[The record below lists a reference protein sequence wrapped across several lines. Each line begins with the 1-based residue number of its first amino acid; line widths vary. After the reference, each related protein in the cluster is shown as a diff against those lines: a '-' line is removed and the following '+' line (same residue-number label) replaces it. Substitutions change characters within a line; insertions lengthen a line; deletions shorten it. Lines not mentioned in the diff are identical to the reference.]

1 MAKAADTPKI
11 DGGDTPTKAERKM
24 VKKVKKGVFLP
35 AQALRTFLFFQNPF
49 LYCLSEKAIKTL
61 VSVID
66 NSILFEIL
74 NQIRVGTPLQN
85 IVLIDDEISF
95 SNKIK
100 KCMWFKV
107 KDPGDSKEFQV
118 GALYRVMKSA
128 PPLTIDNNILM
139 TPEDYDNILG
149 NLIQPH
155 DQLMICESP
164 RDCFEKN
171 APAFCAPSPEDDSVA
186 ICDLD
191 YLKKYQVQEGTPSRY
206 GGIATVRN
214 NKIVEISGV
223 SEGEPDFERKLNV
236 FLSSFA
242 VHLVVVRH
250 ANMGHLALYQKYVMK
265 LTANKSKAFKKK
277 WTENQN
283 AELLF
288 KALTPTR
295 TNIVNWNIQVL
306 IGPGNSLVGRAC
318 SFTNDALAL
327 LNIDKYN
334 EYYGKSPDEAVDEIG
349 SSGSVAWN
357 NACHYAWEAAKTVVN
372 AICRG
377 DIDVE
382 GNVIDLEGN
391 VVTGEDLNELAML
404 LWTGS
409 FYHGFIGDFQLD
421 NVNKGNL
428 PFLLTGEA
436 HVQSKAYGTLST
448 TIGAS
453 TMTRTMDTQTL
464 GKYFHTQAARD
475 AWKKFES
482 ELTTAAEMTGIE
494 GFTYEGAVY
503 NAIDF

>member
-1 MAKAADTPKI
+1 
-11 DGGDTPTKAERKM
+11 
-24 VKKVKKGVFLP
+24 
-35 AQALRTFLFFQNPF
+35 
-49 LYCLSEKAIKTL
+49 
-61 VSVID
+61 
-66 NSILFEIL
+66 
-74 NQIRVGTPLQN
+74 
-85 IVLIDDEISF
+85 
-95 SNKIK
+95 
-100 KCMWFKV
+100 MWFKV